1 MDWDLRPLDHLL
13 RQNIRRTR
21 MVYWYADLS
30 HVWHVLQLIC
40 AFFSGLFPRNLP
52 PKPLPRLPPT

>member
-1 MDWDLRPLDHLL
+1 MDRDHRSPDDLLP
-13 RQNIRRTR
+13 QNIRRTR
-21 MVYWYADLS
+21 MVHWYAAIFRE
-30 HVWHVLQLIC
+30 WHVLQLMC